1 MRIEE
6 SIEILKHVPWKSF
19 RVRAVVLYGSVAKG
33 SKCPRDIDLLVV
45 SDSKLRLED
54 EVRMA
59 EIVEARCGLEADI
72 AVITLE
78 DPDCELLLN
87 ALEEGVLIYVDD
99 GEGVFS
105 RAIALCYDYL
115 LMKRKVRYTETLIDS
130 VIKGAPIKT
139 R

>member
-6 SIEILKHVPWKSF
+6 SIGILKRVPWKSF

-33 SKCPRDIDLLVV
+33 SKWPRDIDLLVV

-54 EVRMA
+54 EVRIA
-59 EIVEARCGLEADI
+59 EVVEAGCGLEADT

-130 VIKGAPIKT
+130 VIKGASIKT